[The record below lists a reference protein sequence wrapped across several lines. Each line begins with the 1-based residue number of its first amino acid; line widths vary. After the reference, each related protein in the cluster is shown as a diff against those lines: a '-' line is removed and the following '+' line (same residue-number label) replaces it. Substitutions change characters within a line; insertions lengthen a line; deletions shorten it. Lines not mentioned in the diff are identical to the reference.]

1 VEFVLCTASKDDKT
15 KDDGIDGVPVT
26 YKDMRNT
33 SKVLV
38 EAYKGKKLLGK
49 HRGRRGIILKFI
61 FKKQRFE
68 RET

>member
-1 VEFVLCTASKDDKT
+1 MRPS
-15 KDDGIDGVPVT
+15 T

-49 HRGRRGIILKFI
+49 HRARRGNNIKVYL
-61 FKKQRFE
+61 
-68 RET
+68 